1 MDIIEL
7 TNTNF
12 KKIVES
18 STGRVLVYFWAP
30 WCGHCIQMQ
39 PALEWVKD
47 TLGSNIIIGKVNVDE
62 NSDLAQGYFVRSVPT
77 LILFEDGVLK
87 KRAVGIMNKEQLT
100 SWVY

>member
-1 MDIIEL
+1 
-7 TNTNF
+7 
-12 KKIVES
+12 
-18 STGRVLVYFWAP
+18 
-30 WCGHCIQMQ
+30 MQ

-62 NSDLAQGYFVRSVPT
+62 NIDLAQGYFVRSVPT

-87 KRAVGIMNKEQLT
+87 KRAVGSMNKEQLT

>member
-7 TNTNF
+7 TSTNF

-87 KRAVGIMNKEQLT
+87 KRAVGSMNKEQLT